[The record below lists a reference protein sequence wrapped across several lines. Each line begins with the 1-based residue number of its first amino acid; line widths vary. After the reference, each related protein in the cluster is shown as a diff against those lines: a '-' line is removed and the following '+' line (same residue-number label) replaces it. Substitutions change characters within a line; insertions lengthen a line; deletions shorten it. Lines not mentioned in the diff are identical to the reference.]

1 MTTAKEKLLY
11 LIYWVIIFTVS
22 GSMIIY
28 GIGKPL
34 QFENL
39 ANSTNANLSEGHKI
53 MWTFYSYTKAYPLII
68 GFFEIIGGALL
79 LFNRTRIF
87 ACLLLTTMLI
97 NIIIQDYFY
106 QISALTSA
114 IFYQVLV
121 LIILLFDYDKVKNIV
136 QELFKNQK
144 KNRHIILLIIA
155 LILSFGVKYLETK
168 L

>member
-1 MTTAKEKLLY
+1 MTTAKEKLFY

-39 ANSTNANLSEGHKI
+39 TNSTNANLSEGHKI
-53 MWTFYSYTKAYPLII
+53 MWTFYSYTKAYPLIV
-68 GFFEIIGGALL
+68 GFFEIVGGVLL

-106 QISALTSA
+106 QISALSSA

-155 LILSFGVKYLETK
+155 LILSFGVKYLETR

>member
-1 MTTAKEKLLY
+1 MTTTKEKLLY
-11 LIYWVIIFTVS
+11 LIYWIIIFTVS

-39 ANSTNANLSEGHKI
+39 TNSTNVDLSEGHKI

-68 GFFEIIGGALL
+68 GFFEIVGGALL

-106 QISALTSA
+106 QISALSSA
-114 IFYQVLV
+114 IFYQILI
-121 LIILLFDYDKVKNIV
+121 LIILLFDHDKVKNV
-136 QELFKNQK
+136 VLELFKNQK
-144 KNRHIILLIIA
+144 KNRDLILLIIA
-155 LILSFGVKYLETK
+155 LILSFGVKYLETRM
-168 L
+168 

>member
-1 MTTAKEKLLY
+1 MTTNKEKLLY
-11 LIYWVIIFTVS
+11 LIYWIIIFTVS

-39 ANSTNANLSEGHKI
+39 ANSTNVNLSEGHKI

-68 GFFEIIGGALL
+68 GFFEIVGGVLL

-106 QISALTSA
+106 QISALSSA
-114 IFYQVLV
+114 IFYQILV
-121 LIILLFDYDKVKNIV
+121 LIILLFDYGKVKNIL

-155 LILSFGVKYLETK
+155 LILSFGIKYLETRM
-168 L
+168 

>member
-1 MTTAKEKLLY
+1 MTTAKEKLFY
-11 LIYWVIIFTVS
+11 LIYWIIIFTVS
-22 GSMIIY
+22 GSMLIY

-39 ANSTNANLSEGHKI
+39 TNSTNANLSEGHKI

-68 GFFEIIGGALL
+68 GFFEIIGGVLL

-106 QISALTSA
+106 QISALSSA
-114 IFYQVLV
+114 IFYQILII
-121 LIILLFDYDKVKNIV
+121 IILLFDYDKVKNIV
-136 QELFKNQK
+136 QELFINQK
-144 KNRHIILLIIA
+144 KNRHIALLIIA
-155 LILSFGVKYLETK
+155 LILSFGVKYLETR

>member
-1 MTTAKEKLLY
+1 MTTAKEKLFY

-68 GFFEIIGGALL
+68 GFLKSLVGLCF
-79 LFNRTRIF
+79 F
-87 ACLLLTTMLI
+87 LT
-97 NIIIQDYFY
+97 
-106 QISALTSA
+106 
-114 IFYQVLV
+114 
-121 LIILLFDYDKVKNIV
+121 
-136 QELFKNQK
+136 ELGSL
-144 KNRHIILLIIA
+144 H
-155 LILSFGVKYLETK
+155 VCY
-168 L
+168 

>member
-1 MTTAKEKLLY
+1 MATTKEKLLY
-11 LIYWVIIFTVS
+11 LLYWIMIFTVS
-22 GSMIIY
+22 GSMISY

-39 ANSTNANLSEGHKI
+39 ANSTNVHLSEGHKI
-53 MWTFYSYTKAYPLII
+53 MWTFYSYTKTYPLII
-68 GFFEIIGGALL
+68 GFFEIVGGVLL

-106 QISALTSA
+106 QISALSSA
-114 IFYQVLV
+114 IFYQILII
-121 LIILLFDYDKVKNIV
+121 IILLFDYDKVKNIV

-144 KNRHIILLIIA
+144 NQKNIILIILA
-155 LILSFGVKYLETK
+155 LILALVVKYLEAR

>member
-1 MTTAKEKLLY
+1 MTTAKEKLFY
-11 LIYWVIIFTVS
+11 VIYWVIIFTVS

-39 ANSTNANLSEGHKI
+39 ANSTNPNLSEGHKI

-68 GFFEIIGGALL
+68 GFFEIVGGVLL

-106 QISALTSA
+106 QISALSSA
-114 IFYQVLV
+114 IFYQMLII
-121 LIILLFDYDKVKNIV
+121 IILLFDYDKVKNIV

-155 LILSFGVKYLETK
+155 LILSFGVKYLETR

>member
-1 MTTAKEKLLY
+1 MTTAKEKLFY

-68 GFFEIIGGALL
+68 GFFEIVGGVLL

-106 QISALTSA
+106 QISALSSA
-114 IFYQVLV
+114 IFYQILV

-136 QELFKNQK
+136 QELFKNQN

-155 LILSFGVKYLETK
+155 LILSFGVKYLETR

>member
-68 GFFEIIGGALL
+68 GFFEIVGGVLL
-79 LFNRTRIF
+79 LFTRPRIF

-106 QISALTSA
+106 QISALSSA
-114 IFYQVLV
+114 IFYQILV

-136 QELFKNQK
+136 QELFKNQN

-155 LILSFGVKYLETK
+155 LILSFGVKYLETR

>member
-1 MTTAKEKLLY
+1 MTTAKEKLFY

-68 GFFEIIGGALL
+68 GFFEIVGGVLL
-79 LFNRTRIF
+79 LFTRTRIF

-106 QISALTSA
+106 QISALSSA
-114 IFYQVLV
+114 IFYQILV

-136 QELFKNQK
+136 QELFKNQN
-144 KNRHIILLIIA
+144 KNRHTILLIIA
-155 LILSFGVKYLETK
+155 LILSFGVKYLETR